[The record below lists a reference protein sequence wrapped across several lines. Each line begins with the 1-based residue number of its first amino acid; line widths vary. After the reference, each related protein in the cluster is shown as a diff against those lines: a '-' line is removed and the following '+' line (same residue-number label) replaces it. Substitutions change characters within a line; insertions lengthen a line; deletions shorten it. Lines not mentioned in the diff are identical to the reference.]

1 MEVEWHL
8 RPVVCHS
15 NSFFFIFKDISKEKV
30 LDPNFYTLSGSSTV
44 SGNNMITTNHH
55 TANNSSVNCMGRQ
68 LSLPTE
74 QSGSIGSNGVA
85 VSGVQTGN
93 GSAVPSSTTLPGFN
107 GILSNNSINSVA
119 ATGVVT
125 SSVTSIYDKTKDTT
139 EATEAI
145 AE

>member
-1 MEVEWHL
+1 M
-8 RPVVCHS
+8 
-15 NSFFFIFKDISKEKV
+15 
-30 LDPNFYTLSGSSTV
+30 T
-44 SGNNMITTNHH
+44 TTNHH

-74 QSGSIGSNGVA
+74 QSGGSIGSNGVHS

-93 GSAVPSSTTLPGFN
+93 GSAVPSSTPLPGFN

-119 ATGVVT
+119 ASTGVVT

-139 EATEAI
+139 LEATEAI
-145 AE
+145 AK

>member
-1 MEVEWHL
+1 
-8 RPVVCHS
+8 
-15 NSFFFIFKDISKEKV
+15 
-30 LDPNFYTLSGSSTV
+30 
-44 SGNNMITTNHH
+44 MITTNHH

-74 QSGSIGSNGVA
+74 QSGGSIGSNGVHPVS

-93 GSAVPSSTTLPGFN
+93 GTSVPSTTLPGFN

-139 EATEAI
+139 EAPEAI

>member
-1 MEVEWHL
+1 
-8 RPVVCHS
+8 
-15 NSFFFIFKDISKEKV
+15 
-30 LDPNFYTLSGSSTV
+30 
-44 SGNNMITTNHH
+44 
-55 TANNSSVNCMGRQ
+55 MGRQ

-74 QSGSIGSNGVA
+74 QSGGSIGSNGVHS

-93 GSAVPSSTTLPGFN
+93 GSAVPSSTPLPGFN

-119 ATGVVT
+119 ASTGVVT

-139 EATEAI
+139 LEATEAI

>member
-1 MEVEWHL
+1 MTQT
-8 RPVVCHS
+8 
-15 NSFFFIFKDISKEKV
+15 FK
-30 LDPNFYTLSGSSTV
+30 TLSGSSTV
-44 SGNNMITTNHH
+44 SVNNMITTNHH

-74 QSGSIGSNGVA
+74 QSGSIGSNGVHPVS

-93 GSAVPSSTTLPGFN
+93 GSAVPSTLPGFN

-119 ATGVVT
+119 ASTGVVT
-125 SSVTSIYDKTKDTT
+125 SCSVTSIYDKTKDTT
-139 EATEAI
+139 EANEAI

>member
-1 MEVEWHL
+1 
-8 RPVVCHS
+8 
-15 NSFFFIFKDISKEKV
+15 
-30 LDPNFYTLSGSSTV
+30 
-44 SGNNMITTNHH
+44 
-55 TANNSSVNCMGRQ
+55 MGRQ

-74 QSGSIGSNGVA
+74 QSGSIGSNGAHVA

>member
-1 MEVEWHL
+1 
-8 RPVVCHS
+8 
-15 NSFFFIFKDISKEKV
+15 
-30 LDPNFYTLSGSSTV
+30 
-44 SGNNMITTNHH
+44 
-55 TANNSSVNCMGRQ
+55 MGRQ

-74 QSGSIGSNGVA
+74 QSGSIGSNGVPIS

-93 GSAVPSSTTLPGFN
+93 GSAVPSTLPGFN

-119 ATGVVT
+119 ASTGVVT
-125 SSVTSIYDKTKDTT
+125 SCSVSSIYDKTKDTT

>member
-1 MEVEWHL
+1 
-8 RPVVCHS
+8 
-15 NSFFFIFKDISKEKV
+15 
-30 LDPNFYTLSGSSTV
+30 
-44 SGNNMITTNHH
+44 
-55 TANNSSVNCMGRQ
+55 MGRQ

-74 QSGSIGSNGVA
+74 QSGSIGSNGAHVA

-119 ATGVVT
+119 ASTGVVT

-139 EATEAI
+139 LEATEAI
-145 AE
+145 AK

>member
-1 MEVEWHL
+1 
-8 RPVVCHS
+8 
-15 NSFFFIFKDISKEKV
+15 
-30 LDPNFYTLSGSSTV
+30 
-44 SGNNMITTNHH
+44 MITSNHH

-74 QSGSIGSNGVA
+74 QSGSIGCNGVPIS

-93 GSAVPSSTTLPGFN
+93 GSAVPSTLPGFN

-119 ATGVVT
+119 ASTGVVT

-139 EATEAI
+139 LEATEAI

>member
-1 MEVEWHL
+1 
-8 RPVVCHS
+8 
-15 NSFFFIFKDISKEKV
+15 
-30 LDPNFYTLSGSSTV
+30 
-44 SGNNMITTNHH
+44 
-55 TANNSSVNCMGRQ
+55 MGRQ

-74 QSGSIGSNGVA
+74 QSGSIGSNGVHPVS

-93 GSAVPSSTTLPGFN
+93 GSAVPSTLPGFN

-119 ATGVVT
+119 ASTGVVT

>member
-1 MEVEWHL
+1 
-8 RPVVCHS
+8 
-15 NSFFFIFKDISKEKV
+15 
-30 LDPNFYTLSGSSTV
+30 
-44 SGNNMITTNHH
+44 MITTNHH

-93 GSAVPSSTTLPGFN
+93 GSAVPSSTPLPGFN

-119 ATGVVT
+119 ASTGVVT

-139 EATEAI
+139 LEATEAI

>member
-1 MEVEWHL
+1 
-8 RPVVCHS
+8 
-15 NSFFFIFKDISKEKV
+15 
-30 LDPNFYTLSGSSTV
+30 
-44 SGNNMITTNHH
+44 
-55 TANNSSVNCMGRQ
+55 MGRQ

-74 QSGSIGSNGVA
+74 QSGSIGSNGVHP
-85 VSGVQTGN
+85 VVQTGN
-93 GSAVPSSTTLPGFN
+93 GSAVPSTLPGFN

-119 ATGVVT
+119 ASTGVVT

>member
-1 MEVEWHL
+1 
-8 RPVVCHS
+8 
-15 NSFFFIFKDISKEKV
+15 
-30 LDPNFYTLSGSSTV
+30 
-44 SGNNMITTNHH
+44 MITTNHH

-74 QSGSIGSNGVA
+74 QSGSIGSNGVHPVS

-93 GSAVPSSTTLPGFN
+93 GSAVPSSTPLPGFN

-119 ATGVVT
+119 ASTGVVT

-139 EATEAI
+139 LEATEAI

>member
-1 MEVEWHL
+1 
-8 RPVVCHS
+8 
-15 NSFFFIFKDISKEKV
+15 
-30 LDPNFYTLSGSSTV
+30 
-44 SGNNMITTNHH
+44 
-55 TANNSSVNCMGRQ
+55 MGRQ
-68 LSLPTE
+68 LSLPTDSCGG
-74 QSGSIGSNGVA
+74 QGSNV
-85 VSGVQTGN
+85 N
-93 GSAVPSSTTLPGFN
+93 PIPSTTLPGFN